1 MNDKYVNKMRNHL
14 EGENIKTK
22 YNVLKY
28 DGRHSDEEIKEIC
41 PEIKIFSDLEFKP
54 HGVVPEGVMSSL
66 TFDNGQFVSVVGGGE
81 GLYGDGKSSFEVGF
95 TDGSGG
101 FDVEGWLSPEQVT
114 QKMIDIQSKTLNKN
128 KDERN

>member
-1 MNDKYVNKMRNHL
+1 MNERYIEKMRNHL
-14 EGENIKTK
+14 NGESIRIK
-22 YNVLKY
+22 YNVLK
-28 DGRHSDEEIKEIC
+28 DDAGHTDEEIKEIC

-95 TDGSGG
+95 PDGSGG
-101 FDVEGWLSPEQVT
+101 IDVEGWLSPEQVT
-114 QKMIDIQSKTLNKN
+114 ELMVDIQSKTIS
-128 KDERN
+128 